1 MVTLPGRMLYK
12 ERSALPLALV
22 LSNAAFNDLLDLRI
36 IDFIETGRFYTL
48 QKTKRKV
55 VNSTKELS
63 FRGLYILRFSSY
75 SYLNYGGS
83 FKGQSL
89 STEGITTDVMHAER
103 LTLVTFR

>member
-48 QKTKRKV
+48 QKTK
-55 VNSTKELS
+55 KE
-63 FRGLYILRFSSY
+63 SS
-75 SYLNYGGS
+75 
-83 FKGQSL
+83 
-89 STEGITTDVMHAER
+89 
-103 LTLVTFR
+103 